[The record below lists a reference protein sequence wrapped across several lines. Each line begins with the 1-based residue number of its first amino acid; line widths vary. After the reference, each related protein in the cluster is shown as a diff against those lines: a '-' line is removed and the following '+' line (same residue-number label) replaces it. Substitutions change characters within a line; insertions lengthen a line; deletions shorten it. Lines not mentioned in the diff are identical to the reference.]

1 MKIIAQTKKQ
11 TKKGKKR
18 NKQPSFGYIYVSSF
32 NLITFNYNLN
42 FLTIGIVQTNRG
54 EKMELKT
61 GSVLYPA
68 NKIINTQY
76 GEKQTIKVRLS
87 DGTLETI
94 WFNVGKKPHSE
105 LSKGDTVQILYE
117 NNNGKTTKRLIVNQD
132 NETNGNN
139 NDNGNNAN
147 NPIKFMTP
155 NHIPKVGLTDDE
167 KIAIKQYID
176 IQVDLYS
183 HCVEKVKTK
192 MEGGRMLTKDE
203 DIRAIATT
211 IFIATQRKFNL

>member
-61 GSVLYPA
+61 GSILYPA

-76 GEKQTIKVRLS
+76 GEKQTVKVRLA
-87 DGTLETI
+87 DGTVETI
-94 WFNVGKKPHSE
+94 WFNAGKKPHTE
-105 LSKGDTVQILYE
+105 LNKGDTVQILYE
-117 NNNGKTTKRLIVNQD
+117 NNNGKTTKKLIVNQD
-132 NETNGNN
+132 NDSGNKGSNET
-139 NDNGNNAN
+139 
-147 NPIKFMTP
+147 IKFMTP
-155 NHIPKVGLTDDE
+155 THIPKVGLTDEE
-167 KIAIKQYID
+167 KTSIKQYID
-176 IQVDLYS
+176 IQVDLYT
-183 HCVEKVKTK
+183 HCAEMVKTK
-192 MEGGRMLTKDE
+192 MDSKKMLTGDE